1 MRSILLSDGTAHGN
15 MLMETYRNG
24 EDGADGSN
32 LAGMILYKTVE
43 SAILNVKGIILNVKA
58 VIFSVKAIILNGV
71 SGSPLFFLFNDLDS
85 CVFHVHN
92 IETNIS
98 CRIFQPLSPFKGLM
112 EPLAII
118 SPASSFYS

>member
-1 MRSILLSDGTAHGN
+1 MFLSDGTAHGN

-32 LAGMILYKTVE
+32 LAEMILYKSVE

-71 SGSPLFFLFNDLDS
+71 SGSPLFFLFNDL
-85 CVFHVHN
+85 
-92 IETNIS
+92 
-98 CRIFQPLSPFKGLM
+98 
-112 EPLAII
+112 
-118 SPASSFYS
+118 SSLCFPRSQY